1 MALAGIGITAGAMF
15 YAGGLIMFGS
25 WCTSHGQ
32 HSHWNNDKII
42 SSLNM
47 FSFAFPVTLIL
58 AFAVLYLSTQTI
70 GNAFAELTK
79 NSLESIENYL
89 GNYYG

>member
-1 MALAGIGITAGAMF
+1 MANIAIGIMTRSAP
-15 YAGGLIMFGS
+15 
-25 WCTSHGQ
+25 Q
-32 HSHWNNDKII
+32 
-42 SSLNM
+42 LNM

-79 NSLESIENYL
+79 NSLESIEKL
-89 GNYYG
+89 FR

>member
-1 MALAGIGITAGAMF
+1 MF
-15 YAGGLIMFGS
+15 YAGGLIMLPVVGALLMANIAIGIMTRS
-25 WCTSHGQ
+25 APQ
-32 HSHWNNDKII
+32 
-42 SSLNM
+42 LNM

-79 NSLESIENYL
+79 NSLESIEKL
-89 GNYYG
+89 FR